1 MRLEFRAGEQQ
12 QCVGMASPEG
22 EIGEP
27 DGALLIEP
35 ALSVIAVL
43 VTKTRAEQ
51 RQRRFARARPI
62 RRGPH
67 QQKAAPPRRLVDEIA
82 V

>member
-12 QCVGMASPEG
+12 QCVGMASPEC

-35 ALSVIAVL
+35 ALSIIAIL

-51 RQRRFARARPI
+51 RQRRLARARPI
-62 RRGPH
+62 RRGPR